1 MGAVAGLGAVQAY
14 RLLLAGRV
22 ERWRG
27 RLEDD
32 PEGEPDAAVPVTNS
46 DERVPV
52 LADPQPAMEGTN
64 S

>member
-32 PEGEPDAAVPVTNS
+32 PEGEPDTAAPVTEPA
-46 DERVPV
+46 ERASTA
-52 LADPQPAMEGTN
+52 ADPHPAVEGAA